1 MVSFKNRNAD
11 KLTMTFR
18 IFNTLT
24 RKIEPFK
31 PLNAKEVG
39 MYTCGPTVYD
49 FAHIGN
55 LRTYIFQ
62 DVLRRWLEHRGFA
75 VKHVMNITDVD
86 DKTIKRSQ
94 SEGITLNELTSKF
107 EKLFFED
114 LAALRIKEPSV
125 RCRATEHIEDMVKL
139 IEQLISKDFAYVS
152 EDGVY
157 FSIAKFKDYG
167 KLAGL
172 EKSKVKDMKPGQ
184 YSRVAADE
192 YEKEELR
199 DFALWKFYKP
209 EDGLVFWE
217 TAVGKGRPG
226 WHIECSAMSM
236 KYLGSSFDIHTG
248 GVDLIFPHHQNEIAQ
263 SEAAT
268 GKRFVKYWVHGEHF
282 LVDGQKMSKS
292 LGNFYTLRDIAE
304 RGFSPLALRYFFL
317 SGHYK
322 TQMNFTWDALKTA
335 HETIGKLDDFT
346 SKVKWLIWQL
356 SQGAKPKHKSDGSLE
371 LAVKDATQAFEY
383 YMDENLD
390 TGQALASIHEMIGIA
405 NKAIDAGK
413 ANADELQQVFDLLMA
428 FNKIF
433 DVITPEEVEISD
445 DEAELISERERLRA
459 ARKYKEAD
467 VLRDTL
473 HKRGL
478 LLEDTPYGARPKRA
492 KA

>member
-1 MVSFKNRNAD
+1 
-11 KLTMTFR
+11 
-18 IFNTLT
+18 
-24 RKIEPFK
+24 
-31 PLNAKEVG
+31 
-39 MYTCGPTVYD
+39 VYD
-49 FAHIGN
+49 YAHIGN

-62 DVLRRWLEHRGFA
+62 DVLRRWLEHRGFT

-94 SEGITLNELTSKF
+94 TEHVTLNELTSKF
-107 EKLFFED
+107 ERLFFED
-114 LAALRIKEPSV
+114 LAKLRIREPSV
-125 RCRATEHIEDMVKL
+125 RCRATEHIENMVKL
-139 IEQLISKDFAYVS
+139 IEQLIAKGVAYVS

-184 YSRVAADE
+184 FSRIASDE

-209 EDGLVFWE
+209 EDGMVFWE

-236 KYLGSSFDIHTG
+236 KYLGPSFDIHTG

-268 GKRFVKYWVHGEHF
+268 GKKFVKYWVHGEHF

-292 LGNFYTLRDIAE
+292 LGNFYTLRDIE
-304 RGFSPLALRYFFL
+304 EKGFTPLALRYFFL
-317 SGHYK
+317 SGHYR
-322 TQMNFTWDALKTA
+322 TQLNFTWDALKSA
-335 HETIGKLDDFT
+335 HETLERLDDFAA
-346 SKVKWLIWQL
+346 KVKWLIWQL
-356 SQGAKPKHKSDGSLE
+356 SQHPTKHKSDGALE
-371 LAVKDATQAFEY
+371 LAVKDATQAFEF

-390 TGQALASIHEMIGIA
+390 TARALAAIHEMVGIA
-405 NKAIDAGK
+405 NKAIDSGK
-413 ANADELQQVFDLLMA
+413 ATADELQMAFDLLMTS
-428 FNKIF
+428 NKIF
-433 DVITPEEVEISD
+433 DVITLEDIELSEDEI
-445 DEAELISERERLRA
+445 ELVAERERLRA

-473 HKRGL
+473 HKRKL

-492 KA
+492 KF